1 MDIGERIKILRK
13 HLQLTQADFSDKL
26 GLSPNA
32 IARYENGS
40 RTPMEQTI
48 KSICREFNV
57 SYAWL
62 VSGDEPMISETDNT
76 TMLID
81 RILAG
86 ENETAKSVFKAFARL
101 SDDDWKTIEKII
113 DSINEQKNKA
123 DE

>member
-1 MDIGERIKILRK
+1 MISDRIKLLRK
-13 HLQLTQADFSDKL
+13 KLGFTQTEFGKKL
-26 GLSPNA
+26 GLAPNT
-32 IARYENGS
+32 IANYEIGR
-40 RTPMEQTI
+40 RTVSEQTI

-62 VSGDEPMISETDNT
+62 VEGIEPMFSETDNT

-101 SDDDWKTIEKII
+101 SESDWQIVEKII

-123 DE
+123 SE

>member
-1 MDIGERIKILRK
+1 MEISKRLKQLRK
-13 HLQLTQADFSDKL
+13 YLDLTQTEFGKKI
-26 GLSPNA
+26 GVKGNTVTN
-32 IARYENGS
+32 YENGR
-40 RTPMEQTI
+40 RTLSEQTI

-62 VSGDEPMISETDNT
+62 VEGIEPMFSETDNT

-101 SDDDWKTIEKII
+101 SESDWQIVEKII

-123 DE
+123 SE

>member
-1 MDIGERIKILRK
+1 MEMPKRLKQLRK
-13 HLQLTQADFSDKL
+13 YLGLTQTEFGEKI
-26 GLSPNA
+26 GVKGNTVTN
-32 IARYENGS
+32 YENGR
-40 RTPMEQTI
+40 RTLSEQTI